1 MTVLKTTAVKTASM
15 LGLQKYL
22 ERDGKCVRVGT
33 LNVVDERHWAQEM
46 DEHARLERV
55 SERTAKRGLHFI
67 LAFSLDDISPL
78 SRDGVL
84 NEEAVDFADGY
95 VREFVEAEFPGLQVA
110 WAVHVER
117 CERDGTSRLATH
129 VVAGRVVITDF
140 VYPDGS
146 GRVARAGTLYDRRR
160 SVQRE
165 QVERVRRMDR
175 AAGFREVRRGRN
187 STTHFIRDPSRSE
200 LNMRSRGETPRK
212 EELAR
217 RVLEAAERP
226 GVADMESLKA
236 ELEGEGYHLDIV
248 RTRANATL
256 TDREG
261 GRRYRLSTLGI
272 DRAELERQIAARA
285 AAAEAAHRVV
295 ATREC
300 VHRFP
305 EDSVRV
311 AEAEM
316 RASERSARCVSGR
329 ESAAVSIAARVAEAL
344 ALLASKAFAVLQV
357 ALRAARGNEIVHV
370 GWPRGDRGRE
380 R

>member
-55 SERTAKRGLHFI
+55 AERTAKRGLHFI

-78 SRDGVL
+78 SRDGLL

-95 VREFVEAEFPGLQVA
+95 VREFVEAELPGLQTA
-110 WAVHVER
+110 WAIHVES
-117 CERDGTSRLATH
+117 CERDGTSRLAAH
-129 VVAGRVVITDF
+129 VVVGRAVVNDF
-140 VYPDGS
+140 EYPDGS

-165 QVERVRRMDR
+165 QIERVRRMDR

-187 STTHFIRDPSRSE
+187 SSSHFVRDQSE
-200 LNMRSRGETPRK
+200 AERRMRSRGTTPRK
-212 EELAR
+212 DELTR
-217 RVLEAAERP
+217 LVLEAAGRP
-226 GVADMESLKA
+226 GVIDMASLKTT
-236 ELEGEGYHLDIV
+236 LENEGYHLDIV
-248 RTRANATL
+248 RTSTNATL
-256 TDREG
+256 TDAEG

-272 DRAELERQIAARA
+272 DRSALEREFAARA
-285 AAAEAAHRVV
+285 ATERAARAA
-295 ATREC
+295 
-300 VHRFP
+300 
-305 EDSVRV
+305 SL
-311 AEAEM
+311 
-316 RASERSARCVSGR
+316 ASEGALRPR
-329 ESAAVSIAARVAEAL
+329 EAPAKITEPLVRMTEPRVRAVSRAQAAAAIASRLACVAAALFVRAL
-344 ALLASKAFAVLQV
+344 AV
-357 ALRAARGNEIVHV
+357 LRAALVAPSEGVGKVHFERS
-370 GWPRGDRGRE
+370 RGDCGCE